1 MKNSFYLCLLILLT
15 GCNEEDVQRTEE
27 CSAVQ
32 VCTEVYMSLILEVKD
47 SQGQPVAFTEYY
59 TTKLTTGQKIS
70 YQETNADP
78 ARRKLGMYPILTDGD
93 MDQTSLQG
101 ADFEFT
107 GIKDGKVLVKKT
119 FKIGHDCC
127 HVKLLSGET
136 MIVVD

>member
-27 CSAVQ
+27 CPTDRA
-32 VCTEVYMSLILEVKD
+32 CYEVFMSLNLEVKD
-47 SQGQPVAFTEYY
+47 TKAQPVAFTEYY
-59 TTKLTTGQKIS
+59 TTKVVTGQKIS

-78 ARRKLGMYPILTDGD
+78 ARRKLGMYPILNDGD
-93 MDQTSLQG
+93 MDQTNLQG
-101 ADFEFT
+101 EDFEFT

-136 MIVVD
+136 VIVVE